1 LLTGVIVTHAGLA
14 AALRVAAAQIA
25 GDVTGVDV
33 VSNDG
38 LSAEDLLVQV
48 RAALERASGDGNDG
62 SIVFTDMGGGSCA
75 TACQSVLAD
84 FPGTR
89 LVTGVNLPMLV
100 DFVLR
105 RADLDTDAMVQ
116 RLLQRGVSSIQEI
129 R

>member
-1 LLTGVIVTHAGLA
+1 MLSGVIVTHAGLA
-14 AALRVAAAQIA
+14 EALRAAAAHIA

-38 LSAEDLLVQV
+38 LSAEELRVRV
-48 RAALERASGDGNDG
+48 RAALERASSAGNDG

-75 TACQSVLAD
+75 TACQSVLRD
-84 FPGTR
+84 FPATR

-105 RADLDTDAMVQ
+105 RADLDSDAMVQ

>member
-1 LLTGVIVTHAGLA
+1 MLTGVIVTHAGLA

-38 LSAEDLLVQV
+38 LSADELLAQV
-48 RAALERASGDGNDG
+48 RAALERAGGAG

-75 TACQSVLAD
+75 TAVQSVLAD
-84 FPGTR
+84 FPGAR

-105 RADLDTDAMVQ
+105 RADLDADAMVQ